1 MPIIVMKWNY
11 SKWLHL
17 LFPREEPVSTEIV
30 PTGFSKGW
38 AARPKRAERGQG
50 GVSKAMMSELEKMFA
65 TGETGRSKMS
75 PAQAAEKLELM
86 KNPDGSLKFPI
97 IPDLCK
103 IMAAFSAIKKKKT
116 NR

>member
-1 MPIIVMKWNY
+1 
-11 SKWLHL
+11 
-17 LFPREEPVSTEIV
+17 
-30 PTGFSKGW
+30 
-38 AARPKRAERGQG
+38 
-50 GVSKAMMSELEKMFA
+50 MMSELEKMFA

-103 IMAAFSAIKKKKT
+103 IMAAFSAIKKKKS
-116 NR
+116 NRQINISLLYLTYIHFFILLLV

>member
-1 MPIIVMKWNY
+1 LGTPDLN
-11 SKWLHL
+11 L
-17 LFPREEPVSTEIV
+17 LLPREPTASTEIV
-30 PTGFSKGW
+30 PVDFQRGW
-38 AARPKRAERGQG
+38 ASRPKRVERGQG
-50 GVSKAMMSELEKMFA
+50 GVSKVMMSELEKMFE

-103 IMAAFSAIKKKKT
+103 IMAAFSAIKKKK
-116 NR
+116 N